1 MVQYIHTPW
10 RDRAELLE
18 VRRQLYPAPPRAST
32 ALATTTAS
40 PATSSPATAVI
51 GFADTDYSARGRAE
65 TDKRRHAVSRVA
77 MWVQR
82 GSCPHMVESTGLL
95 MAAILDDLDEAWSG
109 FGGKGSSA
117 NKAGSTSA
125 VRLAYSAAF
134 SRFVTGLLDSHQ
146 DKQMKQ
152 SMYSIAKTIGLP
164 ATFVE
169 LRHQCTHEQLPSL
182 LKLRSAAQKSLVWIW
197 DYYWK
202 HLTDDEY
209 VDADGDNEVAIG
221 NTCIEMLSMYLLTD
235 DGTKKK
241 SLGRRL
247 KQWDDATLLQ
257 TLTDIGETAEDHRL
271 LLRSLQL
278 SQQILDGRMDMSGS
292 STSEEQR
299 PSGKRDLKAVQE
311 EMMQVTS
318 ELETLQPVERP
329 RFQETSIQATTQAN
343 RPTKDQ
349 HTTLQDKINESLH
362 ETQIVPTRQTKHIYS
377 RWVGSSDNYAYL
389 VIDDKSKD
397 AVIVDPANP
406 EEVAPVLKK
415 AIQDGKINLTAI
427 VNTHHHW
434 DHAGGNKRMLQE
446 LGNDKLPIIGGK
458 ECDGVTKTP
467 ANGDG
472 FKLGSIAVK
481 GLYTPC
487 HTQDSICWFMQDG
500 DDKVVF
506 TGDTLFHGGC
516 GRFFEGSATEMHK
529 ALNNTLASLPNDTKV
544 YPGHEYTKSN
554 VKFGISVL
562 QSEAVKKL
570 QSFAE
575 NNKETQGKFTIGDEK
590 EHNVFMRVEDPQ
602 IQKVT
607 GETDPVSVMA
617 KLREMKNNFKPPVE
631 TTPGGESHHHT
642 FRLENLAAALTLC
655 SWLDKGVAFPH
666 FNIGK
671 LAIPSRHT
679 SLIDYLLN
687 RLQCHLQ

>member
-40 PATSSPATAVI
+40 PATSSAATAIV
-51 GFADTDYSARGRAE
+51 GFADTDYGARGRAE
-65 TDKRRHAVSRVA
+65 TDQRRHAVSRVA

-95 MAAILDDLDEAWSG
+95 MAAILDDLDEARSG

-117 NKAGSTSA
+117 YKAGSTSA

-221 NTCIEMLSMYLLTD
+221 NTCIEMLSIYLLTD
-235 DGTKKK
+235 DVTKKK

-299 PSGKRDLKAVQE
+299 PSGERDLKAVQE

-329 RFQETSIQATTQAN
+329 RFQETSIQATTQGKRKRLVLPLQLLAPAPAGLLHTGMAKPGKAVLRFTSSLNYWTTITNRQSAN

-362 ETQIVPTRQTKHIYS
+362 ETQIVPTRQIKHIYS
-377 RWVGSSDNYAYL
+377 RCIIGVGSSDNYAYL

-397 AVIVDPANP
+397 AVIIDPANP

-458 ECDGVTKTP
+458 ECDGVTETP
-467 ANGDG
+467 ANGNG

-602 IQKVT
+602 IQKAT

-617 KLREMKNNFKPPVE
+617 KLREMKNNFK
-631 TTPGGESHHHT
+631 
-642 FRLENLAAALTLC
+642 
-655 SWLDKGVAFPH
+655 
-666 FNIGK
+666 
-671 LAIPSRHT
+671 
-679 SLIDYLLN
+679 
-687 RLQCHLQ
+687 

>member
-40 PATSSPATAVI
+40 PATSSAATAIV
-51 GFADTDYSARGRAE
+51 GFAHTDYSARGRAE
-65 TDKRRHAVSRVA
+65 TDQRRHAVSRVA

-95 MAAILDDLDEAWSG
+95 MAAILDDLDETRSG

-125 VRLAYSAAF
+125 VRLAYSTAF

-209 VDADGDNEVAIG
+209 VDADGDNEIAIG
-221 NTCIEMLSMYLLTD
+221 NTCIEMLSIYLLTED
-235 DGTKKK
+235 VTKKK

-299 PSGKRDLKAVQE
+299 PSGERDLKEVQE

-329 RFQETSIQATTQAN
+329 RFQETSIQATTQ
-343 RPTKDQ
+343 
-349 HTTLQDKINESLH
+349 DKGI
-362 ETQIVPTRQTKHIYS
+362 IG
-377 RWVGSSDNYAYL
+377 VGSSDNYAYL

-397 AVIVDPANP
+397 AVIIDPANP

-458 ECDGVTKTP
+458 ECDGVTETP
-467 ANGDG
+467 ANGNG

-562 QSEAVKKL
+562 QNEAVKKL

-602 IQKVT
+602 IQKAT

-617 KLREMKNNFKPPVE
+617 KLREMKNNFNYTVKTE
-631 TTPGGESHHHT
+631 
-642 FRLENLAAALTLC
+642 FR
-655 SWLDKGVAFPH
+655 G
-666 FNIGK
+666 
-671 LAIPSRHT
+671 
-679 SLIDYLLN
+679 
-687 RLQCHLQ
+687 